1 MIQDNNTADKTKA
14 PIDYDRLL
22 ELSDRVNRHQASKEE
37 KDELIEVLRN
47 DGKLQEQ
54 QYLQYKRG
62 QEVDSLINF
71 AVSVAVILLLG
82 HTIKDLVTS
91 RLTH

>member
-1 MIQDNNTADKTKA
+1 MIQDSNTADKTKA

-47 DGKLQEQ
+47 DGKLQEK

-82 HTIKDLVTS
+82 HTITDLVKS
-91 RLTH
+91 RLTR